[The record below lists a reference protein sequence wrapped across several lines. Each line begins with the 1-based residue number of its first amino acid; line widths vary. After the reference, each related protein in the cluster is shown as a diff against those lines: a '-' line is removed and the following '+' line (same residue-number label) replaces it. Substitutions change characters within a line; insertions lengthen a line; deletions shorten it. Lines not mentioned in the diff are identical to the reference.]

1 VGDQNERHLAAPE
14 VTALLERKLGSETG
28 RRVVEHL
35 LGCAACRERVRE
47 AMRQE
52 EELAA
57 AYNSAIDAAFA
68 KAIAVS
74 GRLIAAKQAELATG
88 AQLWPRL
95 RDQPAGRRLMLVRS
109 SERYRTAGVLEALL
123 RDYREGLW
131 RDPAVGLAIAEL
143 GMALVEGLDD
153 GRYPAI
159 WLADLRG
166 EALATAGDAMRLACR
181 PREAAALLQDAEWE
195 LSGGSAEPLLTGQL
209 LTYRGNLWQ
218 SVGRF
223 EKAGRAFAR
232 AERAYRRA
240 GEMHLAARSLVAR
253 AEAIGH
259 DDPGLGI
266 RLIRR
271 ALPDIDGRR
280 DPRLE
285 LAAHHGLAWY
295 LADAGWG
302 REAREEATRSAE
314 IYQRFSGD
322 ALASLSRAWLQG
334 RIERSLHEL
343 DQARRWYERA
353 WAGFEDL
360 GMESHLAM
368 LAIDRAELQAAGG
381 DFGKSAWLLARTL
394 ALVKSWGAGKEA
406 VAVLRLL
413 REAVAAERCERAA
426 FRQASLAVR
435 RAWGRAGAREAWR
448 EGR

>member
-1 VGDQNERHLAAPE
+1 VDDQDERHLAAAD
-14 VTALLERKLGSETG
+14 VAGLLARRLGGENG
-28 RRVVEHL
+28 RRAVEHL

-47 AMRQE
+47 AVRQE
-52 EELAA
+52 REQLAA
-57 AYNSAIDAAFA
+57 YDAAIDAAFA

-74 GRLIAAKQAELATG
+74 GGLIAARQAELANG
-88 AQLWPRL
+88 ALLWPRL

-109 SERYRTAGVLEALL
+109 SEQYRTAGVLEALL
-123 RDYREGLW
+123 QDYREGLW
-131 RDPAVGLAIAEL
+131 RDPAVGLEIAQL
-143 GMALVEGLDD
+143 GIALADRLDD
-153 GRYPAI
+153 DKVPAI

-181 PREAAALLQDAEWE
+181 PREAAALLQDAVWE
-195 LSGGSAEPLLTGQL
+195 LGGGSADPLLAGQL

-223 EKAGRAFAR
+223 EKAGRAFAL
-232 AERAYRRA
+232 AEKAYRQA
-240 GEMHLAARSLVAR
+240 GELHLAARSLVAR

-259 DDPGLGI
+259 DHPDLGI
-266 RLIRR
+266 LLIRQ

-285 LAAHHGLAWY
+285 LAAHHGLAWH
-295 LADAGWG
+295 LADAGRG
-302 REAREEATRSAE
+302 REAREEAARSAG

-368 LAIDRAELQAAGG
+368 LAIDRAELQAAAG
-381 DFGKSAWLLARTL
+381 DFGKAAWLLARTL
-394 ALVKSWGAGKEA
+394 ALVKGWGAGEEA
-406 VAVLRLL
+406 LAVLRLL
-413 REAVAAERCERAA
+413 REAMAAERCERAA
-426 FRQASLAVR
+426 FRRASLTVR
-435 RAWGRAGAREAWR
+435 REWGRAGAREAAR
-448 EGR
+448 QGR